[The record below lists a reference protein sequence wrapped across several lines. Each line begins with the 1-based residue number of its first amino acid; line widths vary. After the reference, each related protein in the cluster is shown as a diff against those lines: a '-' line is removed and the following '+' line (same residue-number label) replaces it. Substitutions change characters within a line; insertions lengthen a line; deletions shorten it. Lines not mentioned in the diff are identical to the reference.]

1 MEEFSEEFLASL
13 IDEALNEKG
22 VSKLKPSSG
31 LHLSLAETDFMQ
43 IAFQAL
49 AKKMPISE
57 ASEAIQDMRDELL
70 TRVVS
75 MSITDLHTVTNN
87 CNKCKIDSSAEL
99 PKWNV
104 KNPDLVIIIESPSLD
119 PNAISFMVDSIKQSG
134 FSSDQ
139 LCLTYVN
146 RCPKKF
152 KYESQEV
159 INCSPYLHSELQ
171 ILNPK
176 LTMTMGG
183 LSTSVLLGTEVKIKD
198 YRGNIVWL
206 GGWPILPTYS
216 PGYVLRS
223 GGSSAQH
230 FVDDLVQAYEFVTSK
245 KKATSYE

>member
-1 MEEFSEEFLASL
+1 MSEFSEELLASL

-22 VSKLKPSSG
+22 TSKLQPASG
-31 LHLSLAETDFMQ
+31 LHLSLLDTDFMQ

-49 AKKMPISE
+49 ARKMPISE

-87 CNKCKIDSSAEL
+87 CIKCKIDSTSEL

-104 KNPDLVIIIESPSLD
+104 KNPDLVIVIESPSLD
-119 PNAISFMVDSIKQSG
+119 PNAISFMVDSIKQAG
-134 FSSDQ
+134 FVSDQ

-146 RCPKKF
+146 RCPKSS
-152 KYESQEV
+152 KYEHQEI
-159 INCSPYLHSELQ
+159 INCSPYLHTELQ

-176 LTMTMGG
+176 LTLTMGG
-183 LSTSVLLGTEVKIKD
+183 LATSVILGTEVKIKD
-198 YRGNIVWL
+198 YRGNITWL

-223 GGSSAQH
+223 GGSSVQN
-230 FVDDLVQAYEFVTSK
+230 FVDDLVQSYDFVTSK
-245 KKATSYE
+245 KKVKANE